1 MASAEFKEL
10 KSLIMGVGKK
20 VSDFSQQLEKIEH
33 NLTGMINEVKT
44 DVNILKTKYDA
55 SQLEITSLR
64 RDFTE
69 LEQGVAG
76 MDLQIQ
82 AIEGEKL
89 QKQKFELQTQMI
101 EIKDQITLLE
111 KHERKY
117 NVMIYGVDDSNADEN
132 IYSVTR
138 QLFSQN
144 LKIEQRKANA
154 IPIANAHRVP
164 TRGSGPK
171 PIIIRFLHYGDKQ
184 LIMSSAHNL
193 KGSQIRILDDLPVSK
208 KEKRFLLSHVAYKI
222 RKKEKLQTRIRDVGA
237 HMTLET
243 RKKEGTLGAHEND
256 ERYITI

>member
-10 KSLIMGVGKK
+10 KSLIMGVDKK
-20 VSDFSQQLEKIEH
+20 VSDFSQQLEKVEH

-44 DVNILKTKYDA
+44 DVNILKTKYDE

-64 RDFTE
+64 QDFTE

-89 QKQKFELQTQMI
+89 QKQKYELQTQMN
-101 EIKDQITLLE
+101 EMKDQVTLLE

-117 NVMIYGVDDSNADEN
+117 NVMIYGVDDSKADEN

-144 LKIEQRKANA
+144 LKIEQRKANT

-171 PIIIRFLHYGDKQ
+171 PIIVRFIHYGDKQ

-193 KGSQIRILDDLPVSK
+193 KGSQIRILDDLPVTM
-208 KEKRFLLSHVAYKI
+208 KEERFLLSHVAYKI

-243 RKKEGTLGAHEND
+243 RKNRGDPWSARE
-256 ERYITI
+256 